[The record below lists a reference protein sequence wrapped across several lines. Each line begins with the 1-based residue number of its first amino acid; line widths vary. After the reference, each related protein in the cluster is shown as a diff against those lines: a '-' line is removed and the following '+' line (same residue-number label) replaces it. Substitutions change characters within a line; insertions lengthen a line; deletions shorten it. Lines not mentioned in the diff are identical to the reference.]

1 MSDENLYQQLAEKIF
16 LKDSVIIPQL
26 FEMLADAK
34 EAEALLAL
42 PATTEGAAEKT
53 GMTADEAAKMLDT
66 LFRKGLVFKK
76 VKDEGVIYR
85 LCRDLVQF
93 HDATILWPEA
103 PREFL
108 DLWQKYMEDEWPT
121 YASVVEKILEKPFS
135 RIVPVNESIDATQ
148 RILAYEDVKE
158 MIEGAK
164 KIAVTNCTCR
174 LIAQKCDR
182 PINICL
188 QLDRAADYSIDRG
201 TGRELSKEE
210 AMQKIREAEEAGLV
224 HMTMNRSENTH
235 FICNCC
241 DDCCQTF
248 PLIISMGLHLCDPSR
263 FRSQVSTDLCTG
275 CEDCL
280 DSCFFGAL
288 SMSGDDLAV
297 VDYEKC
303 MGCGLCKV
311 ACTEGAITLVE
322 AREKDFIPT

>member
-1 MSDENLYQQLAEKIF
+1 MNDVNPYQQLAEKIF

-26 FEMLADAK
+26 FEMLADEK
-34 EAEALLAL
+34 EAEVLLSL
-42 PATTEGAAEKT
+42 PATAEEVAEKA
-53 GMTADEAAKMLDT
+53 GINVDGSEDMLDV

-93 HDATILWPEA
+93 HDATILWPDA
-103 PREFL
+103 PRTFL
-108 DLWQKYMEDEWPT
+108 DLWQKYMEDEWPV
-121 YASVVEKILEKPFS
+121 YAAVVEKILEKPFS

-164 KIAVTNCTCR
+164 RIAVTNCTCR

-182 PINICL
+182 PLDVCL
-188 QLDRAADYSIDRG
+188 QLDRGADYSIERG

-210 AMQKIREAEEAGLV
+210 AMQKIREAEEVGLI
-224 HMTMNRSENTH
+224 HMTMNRSENTN

-248 PLIISMGLHLCDPSR
+248 PLIISLGLHLCDPSR
-263 FRSQVSTDLCTG
+263 FRAQVNADLCTG

-280 DSCFFGAL
+280 DHCFFGAIA
-288 SMSGDDLAV
+288 MSDDDMAV
-297 VDYEKC
+297 VDSEKC

-311 ACTEGAITLVE
+311 ACPEAAITLVE